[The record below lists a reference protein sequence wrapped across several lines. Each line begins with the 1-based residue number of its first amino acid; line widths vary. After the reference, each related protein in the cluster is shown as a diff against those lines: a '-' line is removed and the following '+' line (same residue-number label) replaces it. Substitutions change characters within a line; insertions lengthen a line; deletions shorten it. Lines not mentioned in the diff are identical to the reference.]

1 MARAPYVAQL
11 LPLASL
17 APVAAAA
24 TGGAGDSLA
33 VAIGADPPL
42 RIRVDAAGNILA
54 VSGRGRTRPFTAER
68 VAALENTAGAPHFAD
83 RPPPPRKPL
92 FRGFPPCAAP

>member
-1 MARAPYVAQL
+1 MGRAPYVAQL

-17 APVAAAA
+17 APVAATV

-42 RIRVDAAGNILA
+42 RVRVDAAGNILA
-54 VSGRGRTRPFTAER
+54 PSGGGRTRPFTPPR
-68 VAALENTAGAPHFAD
+68 GAAPDITPLARHLAAP
-83 RPPPPRKPL
+83 PPPPRQPWSRDL
-92 FRGFPPCAAP
+92 PPF

>member
-1 MARAPYVAQL
+1 MGRGPYVAQL

-17 APVAAAA
+17 APVAATV

-42 RIRVDAAGNILA
+42 RVRVDAAGNNLA
-54 VSGRGRTRPFTAER
+54 AGGGGRARPVTPPGG
-68 VAALENTAGAPHFAD
+68 AGAAHPAPGPPLPH
-83 RPPPPRKPL
+83 RPPPPGPR
-92 FRGFPPCAAP
+92 RAPGHPRSA